1 MAEGQISNTYVLMGR
16 AVYLDDY
23 GVSCGERRTELYR
36 CRPPVGVNNDVKV
49 SIRVCLY
56 LTHAGELVQKTAH
69 ETQNM
74 MLGHWDGGYHGGST
88 DAKN

>member
-36 CRPPVGVNNDVKV
+36 CHPPVGVNNDVKV

-56 LTHAGELVQKTAH
+56 LTHAGGVGSENGTRDTKYDVRA
-69 ETQNM
+69 
-74 MLGHWDGGYHGGST
+74 LGRGLSRRIY
-88 DAKN
+88 